1 MQHLSFEVEDISQ
14 LDVLIARHLTQLN
27 STQGEILVQVFTH
40 STDESTLLL
49 LSQTIKKHL
58 PQASVIGC
66 STNGEIS
73 RGKLLEDT
81 TVISVSQF
89 DNAHIGAHLIDLND
103 ANETQ
108 KGEQFGQYIEA
119 HYPNAKGLILLANAI
134 TLDCNDFMIGIQNVV
149 GNVPIFGGGAGD
161 YFAKEHTLVFCDDL
175 MTAKGAAIA
184 VLTGDDLEI
193 TVHSLQGWIPFGPT
207 MQVTKAQDN
216 IIYEID
222 HKPAKQLYQH
232 YIGKIEDEIF
242 TDILSFPLMIER
254 GNKSFARAPVY
265 SETEDSLAF
274 LADVEQGDQVRFGYG
289 DINVIFEEVN
299 QSVNT
304 LSQFAPDAIYLFS
317 CGCRRIYLGDDIA
330 TELMPFEAIAP
341 TTGFFT
347 YGEYAN
353 LSSETNV
360 LNTAF
365 VVVAVKENTQDK
377 AIAAE
382 KADYGIKT
390 AHGSKAMTRLMH
402 FISQVTYELEEAN
415 AKLQDIAKLDGLTGI
430 MNRGAFEESFEL
442 EIKRCKE
449 KSCEMSVVLMD
460 IDHFK
465 SVNDNFGHTIGDNLL
480 KKVAQLINHHIRCND
495 IFARYGGE
503 EFVLVLPETPL
514 QEALKITESLRA
526 AVELRSGD
534 RNSKHVPNVTASFG
548 IACARDNLYNG
559 QNVIETADKA
569 LYAAKHAGRNRIEW
583 R

>member
-1 MQHLSFEVEDISQ
+1 MQHLSFEVEDINQ
-14 LDVLIARHLTQLN
+14 LDVLIDQNIAQLET
-27 STQGEILVQVFTH
+27 SEGAILVQVFTH
-40 STDESTLLL
+40 STDESTILRI
-49 LSQTIKKHL
+49 SQTVKAQL
-58 PQASVIGC
+58 PTAHIIGS

-73 RGKLLEDT
+73 RGKLLEGT
-81 TVISVSQF
+81 TVISISQF
-89 DNAHIGAHLIDLND
+89 ECSGVNAHLIDLTD

-108 KGEQFGQYIEA
+108 QGEIFGEYVAE

-134 TLDCNDFMIGIQNVV
+134 TLDCNDFMIGIQNAA
-149 GNVPIFGGGAGD
+149 GSIPIFGGGAGD
-161 YFAKEHTLVFCDDL
+161 YFAKEHTLVFCDDA
-175 MTAKGAAIA
+175 MTSRGAAIA
-184 VLTGDDLEI
+184 VLTGDDLEVV
-193 TVHSLQGWIPFGPT
+193 VHSLQGWIPFGPT
-207 MQVTKAQDN
+207 MEVTKSDGN
-216 IIYEID
+216 IICEID

-299 QSVNT
+299 QSVSE
-304 LSQFAPDAIYLFS
+304 LAQFAPEAIYLFS

-330 TELMPFEAIAP
+330 TELLPFEEVAP

-347 YGEYAN
+347 YGEYSN

-365 VVVAVKENTQDK
+365 VVVALKENTPNKGTNTQTKDT
-377 AIAAE
+377 A
-382 KADYGIKT
+382 IKT

-415 AKLQDIAKLDGLTGI
+415 AKLKDIAKLDGLTGI
-430 MNRGAFEESFEL
+430 LNRGAFEESFEL
-442 EIKRCKE
+442 EMKRCKE
-449 KSCEMSVVLMD
+449 KRCEMSVVLMD

-480 KKVAQLINHHIRCND
+480 KKVAQLINHQIRSSD

-503 EFVLVLPETPL
+503 EFVLVLPETQL
-514 QEALKITESLRA
+514 QEALKIVESLRESI
-526 AVELRSGD
+526 ELRSGD
-534 RNSKHVPNVTASFG
+534 RRSQHVPNVTASFG
-548 IACARDNLYNG
+548 IASARDNLYNG